1 MLIVIVLHSA
11 RSRDTFSDLFPVL
24 REHGIKLLEQ
34 TKFHVNTVLTRYNCL
49 FSQRLRDQIKT
60 WMASHDVKDKSTL
73 LENRKLIET
82 VGYERFRRG
91 NAFARYILILFSVD
105 FLFLPRNIFIFDIVF
120 SGLQTFGFMKKC
132 I

>member
-1 MLIVIVLHSA
+1 MLVVIVLHSA

-105 FLFLPRNIFIFDIVF
+105 FLFLPRNIFIFDIFF